1 MVAWSGFVEVLQG
14 GLLTVSSALGGSMGW
29 AIAVVS
35 LAVRLALL
43 PLTLRLALQALRTQR
58 ALRRLQPALES
69 LRRRHG
75 KDQGRLLEETGK
87 LYEQHGVSILDGR
100 SLVATVVQLPVLVG
114 LFSAIRKG
122 LIDGGRFL
130 WVRDISSPDAAL
142 AALCGAVT
150 AMAAAASPSLAESQR
165 TILILLPALLTTFF
179 LSKLAAG
186 LSIYALSQALVGLLQ
201 SILLRRRAR
210 EIFAS

>member
-1 MVAWSGFVEVLQG
+1 VERGTARPTTALELLEWLEGGTVLRSVQYEGIDCDAVLAATDGDAAREKEWLHAKSSIDEAWQAR
-14 GLLTVSSALGGSMGW
+14 GLL
-29 AIAVVS
+29 
-35 LAVRLALL
+35 
-43 PLTLRLALQALRTQR
+43 
-58 ALRRLQPALES
+58 RR
-69 LRRRHG
+69 
-75 KDQGRLLEETGK
+75 
-87 LYEQHGVSILDGR
+87 QHGVSILDGR